1 MGAWGCQCGLASS
14 SHHHARHTR
23 AHGYGSS
30 AAAKKVRFAYEFYDL
45 MGVALLEARELVVA
59 RVGRRLKVYQDR
71 ELGARAAVF
80 RHRMASIRRGVPP
93 SRLGTMT

>member
-1 MGAWGCQCGLASS
+1 
-14 SHHHARHTR
+14 
-23 AHGYGSS
+23 
-30 AAAKKVRFAYEFYDL
+30 

-71 ELGARAAVF
+71 ELGARATVF